1 MTSMLSL
8 SNVTNNFTKI
18 WGCLKIASK
27 QKLLAFLP
35 VKGGRLI
42 GRARADLVAKKYSK
56 CYFAA
61 RKNLRYS

>member
-42 GRARADLVAKKYSK
+42 GRADLVAKKYDK

>member
-27 QKLLAFLP
+27 QKLMAFLP

-42 GRARADLVAKKYSK
+42 GRADLVAKKYGK
-56 CYFAA
+56 CYFAP
-61 RKNLRYS
+61 RKSLRYS